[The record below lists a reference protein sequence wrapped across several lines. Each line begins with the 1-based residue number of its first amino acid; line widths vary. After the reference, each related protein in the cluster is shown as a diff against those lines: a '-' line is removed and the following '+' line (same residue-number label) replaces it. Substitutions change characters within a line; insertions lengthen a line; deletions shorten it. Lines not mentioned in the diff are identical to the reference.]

1 MVFGEVEGVALVPT
15 FALVK
20 VIAFLYGTADQT
32 FFSTIVKDEHAN
44 LVVEFDMEEGTLISI
59 QPKPIDVLVTITPS
73 LATTMEDLG
82 VDVKVEETKATI
94 IKE

>member
-1 MVFGEVEGVALVPT
+1 
-15 FALVK
+15 
-20 VIAFLYGTADQT
+20 
-32 FFSTIVKDEHAN
+32 
-44 LVVEFDMEEGTLISI
+44 VVEFDMEEGTLILV

-73 LATTMEDLG
+73 LATTMEDFG